1 MDGERT
7 RLATFQSR
15 PAGKQPR
22 KVLADILRAGEAAGG
37 GGRKSGWYPPEC
49 ARTLRCF
56 LPVTMLRPPLLPRLK
71 QADF

>member
-37 GGRKSGWYPPEC
+37 GGGGGEGENPAAVRLNVRKLCVVSS
-49 ARTLRCF
+49 R
-56 LPVTMLRPPLLPRLK
+56 
-71 QADF
+71 